1 MKIETHYIKNHDF
14 KTVEGSGIFGGLTN
28 NGQININFFT
38 DRAPIPK
45 KIILDVDPSTGKII
59 QEIERDSKEG
69 VIREVQFGVLLNI
82 ETAKNIVGWL
92 NQKIEEHQQQSIS
105 VK

>member
-1 MKIETHYIKNHDF
+1 MKVETHYIKNHDF

-45 KIILDVDPSTGKII
+45 KIILEVDSVTGKII
-59 QEIERDSKEG
+59 QEVERDSKEG
-69 VIREVQFGVLLNI
+69 IIREVQFGVLLNI
-82 ETAKNIVGWL
+82 ETARNIVDWL
-92 NQKIEEHQQQSIS
+92 NQKIEEHQKHTI
-105 VK
+105 KLK

>member
-1 MKIETHYIKNHDF
+1 MIVETHYIKNHDF

-45 KIILDVDPSTGKII
+45 KIVLEVDPSSGKII
-59 QEIERDSKEG
+59 REVERESKEG
-69 VIREVQFGVLLNI
+69 IIREVQFGVLLNI
-82 ETAKNIVGWL
+82 ESAKNIVEWL
-92 NQKIEEHQQQSIS
+92 NQKIEEHQKNIIQ